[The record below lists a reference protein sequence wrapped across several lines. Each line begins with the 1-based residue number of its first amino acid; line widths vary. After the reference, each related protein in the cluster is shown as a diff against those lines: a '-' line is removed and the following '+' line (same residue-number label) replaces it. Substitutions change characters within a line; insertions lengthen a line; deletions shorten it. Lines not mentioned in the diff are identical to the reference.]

1 MPLSN
6 ALTAL
11 DGRFVIGH
19 RGNAARAPENTLES
33 FRQAAALGV
42 DAIELDVRLTRDGVP
57 VVIHDPT
64 LARTTDRGDAVV
76 DSSLA
81 GLRRADAGAR
91 FTPDAG
97 ATFPYRGR
105 GLTIPTLREVVDA
118 TEGIPL
124 LIEVKVPE
132 AGPAILDVL
141 RQANAMGRVVA
152 ASMQRDA
159 VLPLRE
165 ARVATGAAAM
175 DVLALW
181 SRLVR
186 HRPPRSLPYD
196 ALCIPRFYGALPLPV
211 AGLARMAREAGVAT
225 HVWTVD
231 APSVAIELWRSGV
244 QGIVTNDP
252 ATIFRVRE
260 QLAGSPTDRGH

>member
-1 MPLSN
+1 MPIPH

-19 RGNAARAPENTLES
+19 RGNAAHVPENTLES

-42 DAIELDVRLTRDGVP
+42 DAIELDVRVTRDGVP

-64 LARTTDRGDAVV
+64 LGRTTDRGDVV
-76 DSSLA
+76 ADSSLA
-81 GLRRADAGAR
+81 TLRRADAGALY
-91 FTPDAG
+91 TPDAG
-97 ATFPYRGR
+97 ATFPYRRR
-105 GLTIPTLREVVDA
+105 GLTIPTLRDVLDV
-118 TEGIPL
+118 TQGIPL

-132 AGPAILDVL
+132 AGPVIAEVL
-141 RQANAMGRVVA
+141 REKNASERVVA

-159 VLPLRE
+159 VLPLRV
-165 ARVATGAAAM
+165 ANVATGASAM

-181 SRLVR
+181 WLLIRR
-186 HRPPRSLPYD
+186 RPPRSLAYA
-196 ALCIPRFYGALPLPV
+196 ALCIPRLYGALPLPV

-231 APSVAIELWRSGV
+231 QPLVAQKLWRSGI

-252 ATIFRVRE
+252 ARMLRARA
-260 QLAGSPTDRGH
+260 QLSAQRG

>member
-6 ALTAL
+6 ALTTL

-19 RGNAARAPENTLES
+19 RGNAAHAPENTLES

-42 DAIELDVRLTRDGVP
+42 DAIELDVRVTRDGVP

-64 LARTTDRGDAVV
+64 LGRTTDRGDAIV
-76 DSSLA
+76 DISLA
-81 GLRRADAGAR
+81 GLRRADAGSR

-118 TEGIPL
+118 TDGIPL

-132 AGPAILDVL
+132 AGPAIVDVL
-141 RQANAMGRVVA
+141 RQASAGGRVVA

-159 VLPLRE
+159 VLPLRQ
-165 ARVATGAAAM
+165 ANVATGAAAM

-181 SRLVR
+181 SRLLR
-186 HRPPRSLPYD
+186 RRPPRSLPYA
-196 ALCIPRFYGALPLPV
+196 ALCIPRVYSVLPLPV
-211 AGLARMAREAGVAT
+211 AGLARLAKAAGVAT

-231 APSVAIELWRSGV
+231 EPSVALKLWRSGV

-252 ATIFRVRE
+252 ARMLRVRA
-260 QLAGSPTDRGH
+260 QLAARAG

>member
-1 MPLSN
+1 MPLPN

-11 DGRFVIGH
+11 HGRLVIGH
-19 RGNAARAPENTLES
+19 RGNAAHAPENTIES
-33 FRQAAALGV
+33 FRQALALGV

-64 LARTTDRGDAVV
+64 LGRTTDRNDAVA
-76 DSSLA
+76 DISFAS
-81 GLRRADAGAR
+81 LRRADAGAA

-105 GLTIPTLREVVDA
+105 GLTIPTLREVIDA
-118 TEGIPL
+118 TPGVPL

-132 AGPAILDVL
+132 AASAIVDVL
-141 RQANAMGRVVA
+141 VDGGASGRAVA

-159 VLPLRE
+159 ILPLR
-165 ARVATGAAAM
+165 AAHLATGASAM
-175 DVLALW
+175 DVLSLW
-181 SRLVR
+181 LLLLRGET
-186 HRPPRSLPYD
+186 RPVLPYT
-196 ALCIPRFYGALPLPV
+196 ALCIPRVYGWLPIPV
-211 AGLARMAREAGVAT
+211 AGLARLAKAAGVAT

-231 APSVAIELWRSGV
+231 DPAAAQKLWRSGV

-252 ATIFRVRE
+252 AMMLRLRA
-260 QLAGSPTDRGH
+260 QLVAGLG

>member
-1 MPLSN
+1 MPLAN
-6 ALTAL
+6 ALTTVE
-11 DGRFVIGH
+11 GRFVIGH
-19 RGNAARAPENTLES
+19 RGNAAHAPENTLES

-42 DAIELDVRLTRDGVP
+42 DAIELDVRVTRDGVP

-64 LARTTDRGDAVV
+64 LGRTTDRGDAVV
-76 DSSLA
+76 NVSLA

-132 AGPAILDVL
+132 AAPAIVDVL
-141 RQANAMGRVVA
+141 RQANAIGRVVA
-152 ASMQRDA
+152 ASMQRAA
-159 VLPLRE
+159 VRPLR
-165 ARVATGAAAM
+165 AANVATGAAAM

-181 SRLVR
+181 SRLLR
-186 HRPPRSLPYD
+186 GRPPGSLPY
-196 ALCIPRFYGALPLPV
+196 ATLCIPRWYGALPLPV
-211 AGLARMAREAGVAT
+211 AGLARTAKEAGVAT

-231 APSVAIELWRSGV
+231 EPNIAMKLWRSGV
-244 QGIVTNDP
+244 QGIVTNHP
-252 ATIFRVRE
+252 ATMLRVRGE
-260 QLAGSPTDRGH
+260 LLAGPV

>member
-1 MPLSN
+1 MPISN
-6 ALTAL
+6 ALTTL

-19 RGNAARAPENTLES
+19 RGNATHAPENTLES

-64 LARTTDRGDAVV
+64 LGRTTDRGDTVADV
-76 DSSLA
+76 SLA
-81 GLRRADAGAR
+81 WLRRADAGAM

-97 ATFPYRGR
+97 ASFPYRGR
-105 GLTIPTLREVVDA
+105 GLTIPTLREVLDV
-118 TEGIPL
+118 TQGIPL
-124 LIEVKVPE
+124 LIEVKVPG
-132 AGPAILDVL
+132 AGPAIVDELG
-141 RQANAMGRVVA
+141 QANASDRVVA

-165 ARVATGAAAM
+165 ASIATGASAM

-181 SRLVR
+181 SRLIR
-186 HRPPRSLPYD
+186 GHPPRALPYA
-196 ALCIPRFYGALPLPV
+196 ALCIPRVYGALPLPV
-211 AGLARMAREAGVAT
+211 RGLARMAKEALVTT

-231 APSVAIELWRSGV
+231 DPQVAQKLWRAGV

-252 ATIFRVRE
+252 ATMLRVRAR
-260 QLAGSPTDRGH
+260 LAGG

>member
-1 MPLSN
+1 MPLPN
-6 ALTAL
+6 ALTSL

-33 FRQAAALGV
+33 FRQAVALGV
-42 DAIELDVRLTRDGVP
+42 DAIELDVRVTRDGVP

-64 LARTTDRGDAVV
+64 LGRTTDRGDAVA
-76 DSSLA
+76 DISLPA
-81 GLRRADAGAR
+81 LRRADAGAR

-97 ATFPYRGR
+97 ATFPYRAR

-118 TEGIPL
+118 VLGIPL

-132 AGPAILDVL
+132 AGPAIMDVL
-141 RQANAMGRVVA
+141 TETGSSGRVVA

-159 VLPLRE
+159 VLPLR
-165 ARVATGAAAM
+165 AANLATGASAM

-181 SRLVR
+181 SLLIRC
-186 HRPPRSLPYD
+186 RPPRSLPYA
-196 ALCIPRFYGALPLPV
+196 ALCIPRVYGGLPLPV
-211 AGLARMAREAGVAT
+211 AGLARMAKEARVTT

-231 APSVAIELWRSGV
+231 DPWVAQKLWRSGV
-244 QGIVTNDP
+244 HGIVTNDP
-252 ATIFRVRE
+252 ATMLRARAHLV
-260 QLAGSPTDRGH
+260 ADHH

>member
-1 MPLSN
+1 VPISN
-6 ALTAL
+6 ALTTL

-19 RGNAARAPENTLES
+19 RGNATHAPENTLES

-64 LARTTDRGDAVV
+64 LGRTTDRGDAVA
-76 DSSLA
+76 DISLA
-81 GLRRADAGAR
+81 RLRRADAGAM

-97 ATFPYRGR
+97 ASFPYRGR
-105 GLTIPTLREVVDA
+105 GLTIPTLRDVLDV
-118 TEGIPL
+118 TRGIPL
-124 LIEVKVPE
+124 LIEVKVPG
-132 AGPAILDVL
+132 AGPAIVDEL
-141 RQANAMGRVVA
+141 RQANASGRVVA

-159 VLPLRE
+159 VVPLRE
-165 ARVATGAAAM
+165 ASIATGASAM

-181 SRLVR
+181 SRLIR
-186 HRPPRSLPYD
+186 GHPPRSLPYA
-196 ALCIPRFYGALPLPV
+196 ALCIPRVYGALPLPV
-211 AGLARMAREAGVAT
+211 RGLARMAKEALVTT

-231 APSVAIELWRSGV
+231 EPHVAKKLWCSGI

-252 ATIFRVRE
+252 ATMLRVRTR
-260 QLAGSPTDRGH
+260 LAGG

>member
-1 MPLSN
+1 MPILN

-19 RGNAARAPENTLES
+19 RGNAAHAPENTLES

-42 DAIELDVRLTRDGVP
+42 DAIELDVRVTRDGVP
-57 VVIHDPT
+57 VVLHDPT
-64 LARTTDRGDAVV
+64 LGRTTDRGDAVA
-76 DSSLA
+76 DISFA
-81 GLRRADAGAR
+81 TLRRADAGAMY
-91 FTPDAG
+91 TPDAG
-97 ATFPYRGR
+97 ATFPYRRR
-105 GLTIPTLREVVDA
+105 GLTIPTLREVLEI
-118 TEGIPL
+118 TQGIPL

-132 AGPAILDVL
+132 AGPVIAEVL
-141 RQANAMGRVVA
+141 RGANASARVVA

-159 VLPLRE
+159 VLPLR
-165 ARVATGAAAM
+165 AANVATGASAI

-181 SRLVR
+181 WFLLR
-186 HRPPRSLPYD
+186 HRPPSSLPYA
-196 ALCIPRFYGALPLPV
+196 ALCIPRLYGALPLPV

-231 APSVAIELWRSGV
+231 EPLVARRLWRSGV

-252 ATIFRVRE
+252 AIMLRARA
-260 QLAGSPTDRGH
+260 QLVAQRD

>member
-1 MPLSN
+1 MPISN
-6 ALTAL
+6 ALTTL

-19 RGNAARAPENTLES
+19 RGNARLAPENTLES

-64 LARTTDRGDAVV
+64 LGRTTDRGDAVA
-76 DSSLA
+76 DISLA
-81 GLRRADAGAR
+81 RLRRADAGAM

-97 ATFPYRGR
+97 ASFPYRGR
-105 GLTIPTLREVVDA
+105 GLTIPTLRDVLDV
-118 TEGIPL
+118 THGIPL
-124 LIEVKVPE
+124 LIEVKVPG
-132 AGPAILDVL
+132 AGPAIVDEL
-141 RQANAMGRVVA
+141 RQANASGRVVA
-152 ASMQRDA
+152 ASMQSDA

-165 ARVATGAAAM
+165 ARIATGATAM

-181 SRLVR
+181 SRLIGG
-186 HRPPRSLPYD
+186 HPTQSLPYA
-196 ALCIPRFYGALPLPV
+196 ALCIPRVYVALPLPV
-211 AGLARMAREAGVAT
+211 RGLARMAKEALVTT

-231 APSVAIELWRSGV
+231 EPHVAQKLWRSGV

-252 ATIFRVRE
+252 ATMLRARA
-260 QLAGSPTDRGH
+260 QLAGGG

>member
-1 MPLSN
+1 MPISN
-6 ALTAL
+6 VLTTL

-19 RGNAARAPENTLES
+19 RGNATHAPENTLES

-57 VVIHDPT
+57 IVIHDPT
-64 LARTTDRGDAVV
+64 LGRTTDRGDAVA
-76 DSSLA
+76 DISLA
-81 GLRRADAGAR
+81 RLRRADAGAM

-97 ATFPYRGR
+97 ASFPYRRR
-105 GLTIPTLREVVDA
+105 GLTIPTLREVLDA
-118 TEGIPL
+118 TQGIPL

-132 AGPAILDVL
+132 AGPVIADTL
-141 RQANAMGRVVA
+141 RQANASSRVVA

-165 ARVATGAAAM
+165 ASVATGASAM

-181 SRLVR
+181 SRLIGG
-186 HRPPRSLPYD
+186 RPPRSLPYA
-196 ALCIPRFYGALPLPV
+196 ALCIPRVYGALPLPV
-211 AGLARMAREAGVAT
+211 RGLARMARAASVTT

-231 APSVAIELWRSGV
+231 DPHVAQKLWRAGV

-252 ATIFRVRE
+252 ATMLRARA
-260 QLAGSPTDRGH
+260 QLTGG

>member
-1 MPLSN
+1 MPRPN
-6 ALTAL
+6 ALTSL

-64 LARTTDRGDAVV
+64 LGRTTDRGDVV
-76 DSSLA
+76 SDISLA
-81 GLRRADAGAR
+81 RLRRADAGAM

-97 ATFPYRGR
+97 ATFPYRRR
-105 GLTIPTLREVVDA
+105 GLTIPTLAEVVDA

-132 AGPAILDVL
+132 AGPAIVDLLAKKAATD
-141 RQANAMGRVVA
+141 RVVA
-152 ASMQRDA
+152 ASMQLDA
-159 VLPLRE
+159 ILPLRE
-165 ARVATGAAAM
+165 AHVATGAAAA
-175 DVLALW
+175 DVLSLW
-181 SRLVR
+181 SRLIR
-186 HRPPRSLPYD
+186 RQPARSLPYR
-196 ALCIPRFYGALPLPV
+196 ALCIPRLYGGLPLPV
-211 AGLARMAREAGVAT
+211 IGLARLARQAGVGT

-231 APSVAIELWRSGV
+231 EPQVAEALWRGGI
-244 QGIVTNDP
+244 QGIVSNDP
-252 ATIFRVRE
+252 RTMLRLRQ
-260 QLAGSPTDRGH
+260 QLGEGLASSGR